1 MFQKCLVVKNTFA
14 HNTISR
20 CLSSNNNLS
29 PLEGI
34 RILDLSRVL
43 AGPFTT
49 MILGDLG
56 AEVIKIERPF
66 VGDDTRSWGPPFL
79 EGKTRESAYFVSVN
93 RNKKSVCVDMSQK
106 DGQDIIR
113 KIAVK
118 SDVLVENFIPGALDR
133 KGLGY
138 DELKKVAPGL
148 IYCSITGFGPDG
160 PYSKRGGYDVI
171 AASMGGLTHVT
182 GEKDGGP
189 MKVGVAVTDIAT
201 ALYAHGAIL
210 AALYQRNINNMGQK
224 IDCNLLSTQVSV
236 MVNLASNYLNTGVIP
251 GRWGTGHASIVPYQT
266 FRTADGYIT
275 IGCGNNSQFRELC
288 EKLCMPDIC
297 EKQEFKN
304 NEDRVKNRESLEK
317 ILSEKLLENDN
328 THWCHIFTG
337 CSFPYGPVNTMDQ
350 VFNDIQVQH
359 NNLEQNVDHA
369 SLNTVSQVGPA
380 VRYSQ
385 ADNRI
390 RSGPP
395 VLGEHTDLIMKQI
408 LQLTDEQIRK
418 YRSHGVIS

>member
-1 MFQKCLVVKNTFA
+1 
-14 HNTISR
+14 
-20 CLSSNNNLS
+20 
-29 PLEGI
+29 
-34 RILDLSRVL
+34 
-43 AGPFTT
+43 
-49 MILGDLG
+49 
-56 AEVIKIERPF
+56 
-66 VGDDTRSWGPPFL
+66 
-79 EGKTRESAYFVSVN
+79 
-93 RNKKSVCVDMSQK
+93 
-106 DGQDIIR
+106 
-113 KIAVK
+113 
-118 SDVLVENFIPGALDR
+118 
-133 KGLGY
+133 
-138 DELKKVAPGL
+138 
-148 IYCSITGFGPDG
+148 
-160 PYSKRGGYDVI
+160 
-171 AASMGGLTHVT
+171 
-182 GEKDGGP
+182 
-189 MKVGVAVTDIAT
+189 
-201 ALYAHGAIL
+201 
-210 AALYQRNINNMGQK
+210 MGQK